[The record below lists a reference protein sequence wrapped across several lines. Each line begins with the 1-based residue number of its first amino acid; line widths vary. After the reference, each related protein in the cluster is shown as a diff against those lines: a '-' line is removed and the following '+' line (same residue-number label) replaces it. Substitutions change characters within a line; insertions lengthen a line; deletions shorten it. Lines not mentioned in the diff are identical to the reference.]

1 MKSKEQLELATTLI
15 KKLQDYVELAKV
27 EKKLKDT
34 KTITNFSKQLEDLTF
49 DIIENT
55 ENL

>member
-1 MKSKEQLELATTLI
+1 MKSKEQLELATNLI